1 MASGHAHCAGDTE
14 AELEVVAPAAS
25 WVRREP
31 VLAAALTVAAAPLTT
46 LVVEL
51 VDAQTKPAVAILLG
65 TAVVLINAVGIAARQ
80 VVTPTA
86 KPRLAPRVVLVPEA
100 HEPEEG

>member
-1 MASGHAHCAGDTE
+1 MLSEHAHCAGDTE

-25 WVRREP
+25 WLRREP
-31 VLAAALTVAAAPLTT
+31 VLAAALAAAAAPLTS
-46 LVVEL
+46 LVLEL
-51 VDAQTKPAVAILLG
+51 VDAQTKPAVAVLLG
-65 TAVVLINAVGIAARQ
+65 TAVVLINAVAIAARR

-100 HEPEEG
+100 HEREEE